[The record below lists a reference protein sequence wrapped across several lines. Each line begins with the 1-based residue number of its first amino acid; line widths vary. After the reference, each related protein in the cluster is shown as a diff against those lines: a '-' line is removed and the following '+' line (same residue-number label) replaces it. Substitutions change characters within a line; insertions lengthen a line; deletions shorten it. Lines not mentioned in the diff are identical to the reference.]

1 MFLLDLLNE
10 WKRCAGGGAVSAG
23 ATDSASAWRM
33 QGSTTRRETTCRS
46 GAAHVAC
53 ARERDLYPKAACRRE
68 VGCCPAA
75 QPDRSL
81 RSAPA
86 RVARERRARHRR
98 HACRATKVGIVS
110 GCVIVHEGRG
120 RSRNRW
126 RDALPHPVRRP
137 ASAPARTAPAPA
149 RPTRSARAESR
160 RTPSGSSVARRPYR
174 P

>member
-23 ATDSASAWRM
+23 ATDSVSTWRM
-33 QGSTTRRETTCRS
+33 QGSTTRRDTTCRS

-53 ARERDLYPKAACRRE
+53 ARERDLYPK
-68 VGCCPAA
+68 GSLLPAA

-110 GCVIVHEGRG
+110 GCVIVHERRG

-126 RDALPHPVRRP
+126 RDAAPHAVRRP

-149 RPTRSARAESR
+149 HQARSARAESL